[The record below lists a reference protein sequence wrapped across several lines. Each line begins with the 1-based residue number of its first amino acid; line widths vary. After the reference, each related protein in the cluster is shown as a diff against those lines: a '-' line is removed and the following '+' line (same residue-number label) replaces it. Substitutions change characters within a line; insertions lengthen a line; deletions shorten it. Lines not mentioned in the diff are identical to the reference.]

1 MGRSAPARRDGGNGG
16 SRKGVLFEL
25 TGCIRGG
32 TRIAVVVILLLSC
45 FGREGLWAATTI
57 VRRSTRAIPHR
68 FTVHPN
74 GATVA
79 ANKTQ
84 RFEVTDSQGRPV
96 AVHWNVSGIGCSGV
110 GCGTVDDHGVYRTPS
125 SLPQPREVILEGV
138 LVSDPNYS
146 VLTQVRLEDAIN
158 DAVTPSQPYEV
169 AAAPVL
175 GRQNLATT
183 AKLTPLPNPVAAA
196 PVVGRQSVALSAELT
211 PLPGAVAAPPVL
223 GKQNLATTAK
233 LTPLPNPVA
242 AAPAVGRQSVART
255 IELTP
260 LPGAI
265 AAPPVVGKQTV
276 AISASLAPL
285 PNPVPAAPVVGG
297 QTSARSVELTP
308 IVGAS
313 AAAPVGERQ
322 IVASRTDVAPLR
334 GAVAAASATFPM
346 SVPKTQQLTA
356 TGVEKQSVATKS
368 VLQAMP
374 EAAAASAV
382 GNATAMGHSPV
393 VTYRDGQLTIDAENS
408 SLAEVLRLVAEKT
421 GAVIEVPAGSGLE
434 RIVEHTGP
442 GQADDVLAQL
452 LNGSSFDFIIVGSPQ
467 RPHNPTQVLLS
478 LHGAETPG
486 SLTSLASAQPQTS
499 SAATLWTPPA
509 EAPAAAIP
517 YELDRRNMEAPKEA
531 VSPEDLGKMMRERAQ
546 MLREKLQP
554 QQ

>member
-1 MGRSAPARRDGGNGG
+1 
-16 SRKGVLFEL
+16 
-25 TGCIRGG
+25 
-32 TRIAVVVILLLSC
+32 
-45 FGREGLWAATTI
+45 
-57 VRRSTRAIPHR
+57 
-68 FTVHPN
+68 
-74 GATVA
+74 
-79 ANKTQ
+79 
-84 RFEVTDSQGRPV
+84 
-96 AVHWNVSGIGCSGV
+96 
-110 GCGTVDDHGVYRTPS
+110 
-125 SLPQPREVILEGV
+125 
-138 LVSDPNYS
+138 
-146 VLTQVRLEDAIN
+146 
-158 DAVTPSQPYEV
+158 
-169 AAAPVL
+169 
-175 GRQNLATT
+175 
-183 AKLTPLPNPVAAA
+183 
-196 PVVGRQSVALSAELT
+196 VGR
-211 PLPGAVAAPPVL
+211 
-223 GKQNLATTAK
+223 QNLATTAK

-322 IVASRTDVAPLR
+322 IVASRTEVAPLR

-346 SVPKTQQLTA
+346 SVPKTQQLAA
-356 TGVEKQSVATKS
+356 TGVEKQGVATKS
-368 VLQAMP
+368 VLQPMP

>member
-196 PVVGRQSVALSAELT
+196 P
-211 PLPGAVAAPPVL
+211 
-223 GKQNLATTAK
+223 
-233 LTPLPNPVA
+233 
-242 AAPAVGRQSVART
+242 AVGRQSVART

-322 IVASRTDVAPLR
+322 IVASRTEVAPLR